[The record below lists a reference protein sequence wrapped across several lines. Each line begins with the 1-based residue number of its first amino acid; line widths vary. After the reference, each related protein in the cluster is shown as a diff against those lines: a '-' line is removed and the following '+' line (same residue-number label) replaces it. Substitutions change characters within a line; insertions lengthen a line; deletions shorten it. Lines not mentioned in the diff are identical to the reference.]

1 MGREAHLERFGKRDL
16 QYNKNKLN
24 LESLESAWKE
34 KHAILLHFNVGL
46 EDNQKAEGDSAAQQH
61 MLGYKS

>member
-1 MGREAHLERFGKRDL
+1 MLIPNSLDL
-16 QYNKNKLN
+16 TYFYY
-24 LESLESAWKE
+24 
-34 KHAILLHFNVGL
+34 IVGM